1 MGSTLEDRTIRAL
14 QAPYTV
20 SKQVASGEGLKVE
33 LGDIFDGVSSSLPEA
48 EGWVESEI
56 PANMVQV
63 VVGTRVAVMTL
74 NKAFKVVVSQASV
87 LSSEVATDLE
97 HLLGSMIRLQASVGL
112 REDDDLAGTFLWE
125 VARELRKGN
134 LRENASLTSKFT
146 NLQLEV
152 TGHDS
157 VLDTVRIPLQRAC
170 FFMSRFC
177 GPGELLGDSAK
188 TGLALEENIFFSLE
202 REIRSSERVVAV
214 TSPSSSDLRAVLARF
229 GRFIDHR

>member
-48 EGWVESEI
+48 EGWVESGI

-63 VVGTRVAVMTL
+63 VAGTRVAVVTL

-87 LSSEVATDLE
+87 LSSEVATDLK

-112 REDDDLAGTFLWE
+112 REDDDLAGAFLWE

-134 LRENASLTSKFT
+134 LRENASLTSKFA

-152 TGHDS
+152 TGHDN
-157 VLDTVRIPLQRAC
+157 VLDTVRTPLQRAC
-170 FFMSRFC
+170 
-177 GPGELLGDSAK
+177 
-188 TGLALEENIFFSLE
+188 
-202 REIRSSERVVAV
+202 
-214 TSPSSSDLRAVLARF
+214 SPSSR
-229 GRFIDHR
+229 